1 MDGAFLSIIS
11 QENKIEYVG
20 ARRPLVLIRKG
31 VEQLRI
37 DQKLLEA
44 KMTNEDFSLFEIPA
58 DRFSIGK
65 ESELTEFQTKTITTA
80 PGDRLFIY
88 SDGITDQFGG
98 SQNKR
103 LKKKEF
109 YNKLLKLQ
117 SKSINLQKSDFFNW
131 LDKWKENNEQT
142 DDILMVG
149 IEL

>member
-1 MDGAFLSIIS
+1 M
-11 QENKIEYVG
+11 G

-31 VEQLRI
+31 VEQLKI
-37 DQKLLEA
+37 DQELLEA
-44 KMTNEDFSLFEIPA
+44 KVTNEDYSLFEISA

-65 ESELTEFQTKTITTA
+65 ESEFSEFQTKTITSA

-88 SDGITDQFGG
+88 SDGITDQLGG
-98 SQNKR
+98 SKTKR

-109 YNKLLKLQ
+109 YAKLLKLQ

-131 LDKWKENNEQT
+131 LDEWKENNEQT